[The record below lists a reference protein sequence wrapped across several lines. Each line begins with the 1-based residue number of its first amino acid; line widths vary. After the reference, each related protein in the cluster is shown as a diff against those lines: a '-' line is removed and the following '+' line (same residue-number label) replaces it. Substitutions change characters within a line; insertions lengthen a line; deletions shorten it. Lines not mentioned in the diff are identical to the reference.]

1 MQLSSVLRAN
11 AASCLIF
18 GLGFAIFPAS
28 IAAFLGSAPG
38 FLIQILGVGLVINAA
53 LLWMASLRGAKRA
66 DVLFF
71 SLSDFT
77 WVAATAV
84 LIALQLWVTDPAGIL
99 AAIAAALLVGTLGLL
114 QWQRM
119 PT

>member
-71 SLSDFT
+71 SLSDP
-77 WVAATAV
+77 WVAATVMCYFSAACVEWTLSLMRMRVAV
-84 LIALQLWVTDPAGIL
+84 EVLTSPWP
-99 AAIAAALLVGTLGLL
+99 VGGSG
-114 QWQRM
+114 
-119 PT
+119 